1 MLNNYFQHQAHIFDI
16 ECNFR
21 CPDDCNAPGCRKV
34 DIIVEVTIF
43 DLIRLGRFLNTP
55 AYHLFS
61 QYCHLGLMICEDN
74 IRYKRL
80 LIKMTKPCLFLSENQ
95 CVVHDA
101 KPLNCKLFPE
111 LYHIKGVLPKLS
123 KNPLFYTFPCLKEP
137 IVISEK
143 RIKALTKLRRMSLR
157 EQALSHEYLFGVP
170 SFVIDEKP
178 LRKKLR
184 RNHPKH
190 QNISLQDYDNLL
202 NKLLK
207 SYSYIENVLE
217 KISRLDAES
226 ERKNLFEK
234 LSDHVIMEHLME
246 KMVRPM
252 VVHRL
257 ERDDIKQ
264 LKRSLHPPAIY
275 FT

>member
-80 LIKMTKPCLFLSENQ
+80 LIKMKKPCLFLSENQ

-246 KMVRPM
+246 KMVRPV

-257 ERDDIKQ
+257 ERNDIKQ
-264 LKRSLHPPAIY
+264 LKRSLHPPAIC
-275 FT
+275 FM